1 MATMMISERPGA
13 QPSVDKRAGKYL
25 IVELATEQFGI
36 SVLQVKEIMKMQE
49 ITTVPQTPAFLE
61 GVINL
66 RGRIV
71 PVVDLRS
78 KFGMP
83 SQEHTERTCIVVVR
97 VQMDN
102 GEQPMGVVVDGV
114 VEVLMLDA
122 ADIEDSPDFG
132 REVANSYVRGMAK
145 SKGKVKIL
153 LDIDRV
159 LSSQEFSRFATI
171 GM

>member
-1 MATMMISERPGA
+1 MRGRNAKSILMFLISRALPFSCKNQTPFA
-13 QPSVDKRAGKYL
+13 HQPQSSKASR
-25 IVELATEQFGI
+25 
-36 SVLQVKEIMKMQE
+36 
-49 ITTVPQTPAFLE
+49 PQTPASLE

-83 SQEHTERTCIVVVR
+83 EQPYTERTCIVVVR
-97 VQMDN
+97 VQMEA

-114 VEVLMLDA
+114 VEVLTLDSG
-122 ADIEDSPDFG
+122 DIEDTPDFG
-132 REVANSYVRGMAK
+132 KEVTASYVRGMAK
-145 SKGKVKIL
+145 SKGMVKIL
-153 LDIDRV
+153 LDIDKV
-159 LSSQEFSRFATI
+159 LSNQELSRYASI

>member
-1 MATMMISERPGA
+1 MATMNSERVGA
-13 QPSVDKRAGKYL
+13 QASDDVRAGKYL
-25 IVELATEQFGI
+25 IVELANEQFGI

-49 ITTVPQTPAFLE
+49 ITSVPQTPASLE

-83 SQEHTERTCIVVVR
+83 EQPYTERTCIVVVR
-97 VQMDN
+97 VQMEA

-114 VEVLMLDA
+114 VEVLTLDSG
-122 ADIEDSPDFG
+122 DIEDTPDFG
-132 REVANSYVRGMAK
+132 REVTASYVRGMAK
-145 SKGKVKIL
+145 SKGMVKIL
-153 LDIDRV
+153 LDIDKV
-159 LSSQEFSRFATI
+159 LSNQELSRFASI

>member
-1 MATMMISERPGA
+1 MSTAISERPSA
-13 QPSVDKRAGKYL
+13 QAADDKRAGKYL
-25 IVELATEQFGI
+25 IVELAGEQFGI

-49 ITTVPQTPAFLE
+49 ITTVPQTPPFLE

-78 KFGMP
+78 KFGMATE
-83 SQEHTERTCIVVVR
+83 EHTERTCIVVVR
-97 VQMDN
+97 VQMDG

-114 VEVLMLDA
+114 VEVLMLDS

-132 REVANSYVRGMAK
+132 REVTSSYVRGMAK

-159 LSSQEFSRFATI
+159 LSSQELNRFASI